1 MIDVTTNPTID
12 LLEVIIWVSVGL
24 IIMLLGTLGF
34 LLKRSDDVQTI
45 QFTKIEKVVETVK
58 ETADNLKIIVEV
70 IKSRQLGDGEVCR
83 ERHSENL
90 LRILSLET
98 TTVEHSERLTAVES
112 KCQIHNEIK
121 QQTVKRSKN
130 A

>member
-98 TTVEHSERLTAVES
+98 TTVEHSERLTTVES